1 MADTTPQAL
10 GQLASNSAKSSTGV
24 DKLTS
29 SLKKLGP
36 LAAKDIIN
44 INNLNKA
51 IKENI
56 QVTKQYAKIK
66 AELEKKVNSGN
77 EATEKEIENCEK
89 WAKVERKSAAI
100 VKDAHN
106 QVTEAIDRKQKS
118 QDKTYAA
125 ALENFKA
132 NTLLG
137 KSYGVLTSNVT
148 NLATKFGFLG
158 LAGMALTRHIKAANV
173 QQDIMI
179 QSYRGLSSGVVD
191 FTDKSMDLSK
201 AMAHSEATAQRMGVS
216 TEYVTEAYTKF
227 ARIVGTSSPKV
238 LGTLTEGAITVS
250 KSLGISVPEAID
262 FVSTRMDKFGGS
274 AASAIASLNN
284 IREETKSVND
294 AFGRTVVRGDDV
306 ARTLL
311 DISKQTTMYAID
323 QRFVGGILR
332 DNISKL
338 QSNGDSYEQ
347 ASKKARAFTEAVTGK
362 APEWMKV
369 FSAQDIYSQI
379 AEISPEQFVSQFGSE
394 LEAAKPGLTKEVQ
407 SILNDKNMGQY
418 SKMMLLQEM
427 LSGTTV
433 GINSMNKQILKLAN
447 HPQGVALIAKQFGV
461 TLAEAQGMVTQAKA
475 LEEQT
480 NVISKLNSQG
490 LISLREKFN
499 LGGKEYTL
507 SQDQADE
514 VTRAGEAAKATAKFA
529 AMKTGQTIKNSE
541 VEAAANAARKAA
553 LKGITDQKLQEQNI
567 ENDLARM
574 KSEEIANDKA
584 ILGINQQ
591 ITDLTKR
598 KADMQKK
605 IASMPEGKEKEE
617 LQKDMDRIDKMIK
630 GKELDRTRYESKAAE
645 AKGATAGLK
654 TVEEI
659 NKQLLTD
666 FQGYSVNTGGYF
678 KAMITEMSDTK
689 GLLIAA
695 GVMGFGQILL
705 KQTGAVGRIEK
716 LLAEYT
722 AGKLAGGGGGEA
734 APAGESRWGKVK
746 GKIGDRVSNST
757 VGKWAASGQGRG
769 ARITRG
775 IGRVIASPVKNRLVQ
790 SASKGYEGLDQTG
803 KMAVVAGVATA
814 AYGLSKS
821 MDYLTAKYD
830 ENGNLIETAG
840 SKLAKSMKTYSAGVS
855 ALGSTLSTMP
865 GKLGKLGGSLGML
878 ASAFEIGTTIG
889 QGLNTVFD
897 KMGWT
902 GEETTQRMAD
912 WWTKDDNKKGADD
925 ANKKMID
932 SLMKKGIS
940 EQDAKKAVAIQ
951 QKENL
956 PIAKA
961 LEKMGKTLGKPTA
974 RSPVTGI
981 PIPSGMGA
989 IGNTA
994 ATTTAAQAATAA
1006 VTAAAAGQAATAAN
1020 SVADAGAGGMPEGV
1034 LTPSGAGTMTIT
1046 IKNFKDAYAQTAA
1059 SVAKG
1064 RNFAS

>member
-89 WAKVERKSAAI
+89 WAKVERKSASI

-106 QVTEAIDRKQKS
+106 QVTDAIDRKQKS

-125 ALENFKA
+125 ALENFRT

-137 KSYGVLTSNVT
+137 KSYGVLTSHVT
-148 NLATKFGFLG
+148 NLAAKFGFLG

-179 QSYRGLSSGVVD
+179 QSYRGLSSDIVD

-201 AMAHSEATAQRMGVS
+201 AMAKSEATAQRMGVS

-323 QRFVGGILR
+323 QRFVGSILR

-347 ASKKARAFTEAVTGK
+347 ASKKAKAFTEAVTGK

-475 LEEQT
+475 LDEQT
-480 NVISKLNSQG
+480 KVINKLNAQG
-490 LISLREKFN
+490 IVSLREKFK
-499 LGGKEYTL
+499 LGDKEYTL

-541 VEAAANAARKAA
+541 VEAAGNAARKAA
-553 LKGITDQKLQEQNI
+553 IKSILDQKQQEQNI

-591 ITDLTKR
+591 ITDLSKK

-617 LQKDMDRIDKMIK
+617 LQKDMDRIDKLIK

-722 AGKLAGGGGGEA
+722 AGKLAGGGGINEHGGSGGTYGPMPKETWKQK
-734 APAGESRWGKVK
+734 AGKLK
-746 GKIGDRVSNST
+746 DRVSGAGKSALST
-757 VGKWAASGQGRG
+757 ARHPIKAVGAVSKAYGALDDTGR
-769 ARITRG
+769 
-775 IGRVIASPVKNRLVQ
+775 
-790 SASKGYEGLDQTG
+790 
-803 KMAVVAGVATA
+803 MAVTAGVTTA
-814 AYGLSKS
+814 AFGLSKA
-821 MDYLTAKYD
+821 MDSLTTKYD
-830 ENGNLIETAG
+830 ESGNEIETAN
-840 SKLAKSMKTYSAGVS
+840 SKTAKSFKQFSGTIGAFSSGLAG
-855 ALGSTLSTMP
+855 MP
-865 GKLGKLGGSLGML
+865 GKLGKLGGAMGML
-878 ASAFEIGTTIG
+878 EAAWETGVSIG

-912 WWTKDDNKKGADD
+912 WWTKDDNKKGKDD

-932 SLMKKGIS
+932 TLMKKGIS
-940 EQDAKKAVAIQ
+940 EQDATKAIAIQ
-951 QKENL
+951 QKEGL

-974 RSPVTGI
+974 RSPITGI

-1006 VTAAAAGQAATAAN
+1006 VTAAAAGQAATTAN

-1034 LTPSGAGTMTIT
+1034 LTTNGAGVTTIV
-1046 IKNFKDAYAQTAA
+1046 IKNFKDSYAKTAA

>member
-106 QVTEAIDRKQKS
+106 QVTDAIDRKQKS

-125 ALENFKA
+125 ALENFRT

-137 KSYGVLTSNVT
+137 KSYGVLTSRVT
-148 NLATKFGFLG
+148 DLAAKFGFLG

-173 QQDIMI
+173 QQNILI
-179 QSYRGLSSGVVD
+179 QSYRGLSTGVVD
-191 FTDKSMDLSK
+191 FTKNSVALSA
-201 AMAHSEATAQRMGVS
+201 AMAHSEAVAQKMGVS
-216 TEYVTEAYTKF
+216 TEHVTEAYTKF
-227 ARIVGTSSPKV
+227 ARIVGTSSPEV
-238 LGTLTEGAITVS
+238 LGTLSEGAITVS

-284 IREETKSVND
+284 IREETKRVND

-306 ARTLL
+306 ASTLL

-347 ASKKARAFTEAVTGK
+347 ASKKAKAFTEAVTGK

-475 LEEQT
+475 LDEQT
-480 NVISKLNSQG
+480 KVINKLNAQG
-490 LISLREKFN
+490 IVSLREKFK
-499 LGGKEYTL
+499 LGDKEYTL

-553 LKGITDQKLQEQNI
+553 LKGMIDQKQQEQNI

-574 KSEEIANDKA
+574 KNEEIANEKA

-605 IASMPEGKEKEE
+605 IASMPKGKEKEE
-617 LQKDMDRIDKMIK
+617 LQKDMDRIDKLIK

-722 AGKLAGGGGGEA
+722 AGKLAGGGGEA
-734 APAGESRWGKVK
+734 APAGESRWSKVK
-746 GKIGDRVSNST
+746 GKIGGRVSNST

-790 SASKGYEGLDQTG
+790 SASKGYGGLDQTG
-803 KMAVVAGVATA
+803 KMAVVAGVTTA

-830 ENGNLIETAG
+830 ESGNEIETAS
-840 SKLAKSMKTYSAGVS
+840 SKTAKSFKQFSGTIGAFSSGLAG
-855 ALGSTLSTMP
+855 MP
-865 GKLGKLGGSLGML
+865 GKLGKLGGAMGML
-878 ASAFEIGTTIG
+878 EAAWETGVSIG

-912 WWTKDDNKKGADD
+912 WWTKDDNKKGKDD

-932 SLMKKGIS
+932 TLMKKGIS
-940 EQDAKKAVAIQ
+940 EQDATKAIAIQ
-951 QKENL
+951 QKEGL

-974 RSPVTGI
+974 RSPITGI

-1006 VTAAAAGQAATAAN
+1006 VTAAAAGQAATTAN

-1034 LTPSGAGTMTIT
+1034 LTTNGAGVTTIV
-1046 IKNFKDAYAQTAA
+1046 IKNFKDSYAKTAA

>member
-24 DKLTS
+24 DKLAS

-89 WAKVERKSAAI
+89 WAKVERKSASI

-137 KSYGVLTSNVT
+137 KSYGVLTSKVT
-148 NLATKFGFLG
+148 ELATKFGFLG

-179 QSYRGLSSGVVD
+179 QSYRGLSSSTRD
-191 FTDKSMDLSK
+191 FTKKSVGLSE
-201 AMAHSEATAQRMGVS
+201 AMAKSEATAQRMGVS
-216 TEYVTEAYTKF
+216 TEHVAESFTKF

-306 ARTLL
+306 ASTLL

-338 QSNGDSYEQ
+338 QANGDSYEQ
-347 ASKKARAFTEAVTGK
+347 ASKKAKAFTEAVTGK

-379 AEISPEQFVSQFGSE
+379 AEVSPEQFVSQFGSE

-407 SILNDKNMGQY
+407 GILNDENMGKY

-433 GINSMNKQILKLAN
+433 GIESMNNQILKLAN

-475 LEEQT
+475 QKEQT
-480 NVISKLNSQG
+480 EVLNKLNSQG
-490 LISLREKFN
+490 IVSLREKFK
-499 LGGKEYTL
+499 LGDKEYTL

-553 LKGITDQKLQEQNI
+553 LKGMIDQKQQEQNI

-666 FQGYSVNTGGYF
+666 FQGYSVNSGGYF

-695 GVMGFGQILL
+695 GIMGFGKILL
-705 KQTGAVGRIEK
+705 RQTGAVGRIEK
-716 LLAEYT
+716 LLVHYKTDKLVNEGGGINEHGGSGGAYGPMPKET
-722 AGKLAGGGGGEA
+722 WKQKAGKL
-734 APAGESRWGKVK
+734 K
-746 GKIGDRVSNST
+746 DRVS
-757 VGKWAASGQGRG
+757 
-769 ARITRG
+769 G
-775 IGRVIASPVKNRLVQ
+775 IGK
-790 SASKGYEGLDQTG
+790 SALSTARHPIKAIGSVSKAYGELDDTG

-840 SKLAKSMKTYSAGVS
+840 DKLAKSMKTYSAGVS
-855 ALGSTLSTMP
+855 AFGSALSNMP

-878 ASAFEIGTTIG
+878 SSAFEIGTTIG

-902 GEETTQRMAD
+902 GDETMQRMAD
-912 WWTKDDNKKGADD
+912 WWTKDDNKQGQDD
-925 ANKKMID
+925 NNKRLID
-932 SLMKKGIS
+932 SLMKKGIG
-940 EQDAKKAVAIQ
+940 EKDAKTAVERMH
-951 QKENL
+951 KENL
-956 PIAKA
+956 PIANV